1 MSTLVYDFTSA
12 DTGEVDQETGALRY
26 SPDGYH
32 LLSRLTLQ
40 ALGTGG
46 EVYAVRPEEISSST
60 WIAPAVAG
68 FALHAGLT
76 TRRRRHLKGAAAVF
90 DVRRDQPA
98 GMAAMTSITRTWAL
112 VPASV
117 SAG

>member
-1 MSTLVYDFTSA
+1 M
-12 DTGEVDQETGALRY
+12 
-26 SPDGYH
+26 
-32 LLSRLTLQ
+32 LLSRLALQ
-40 ALGTGG
+40 VLDTGG

-76 TRRRRHLKGAAAVF
+76 RTRRRRRLKGAAAVF

>member
-1 MSTLVYDFTSA
+1 M
-12 DTGEVDQETGALRY
+12 
-26 SPDGYH
+26 
-32 LLSRLTLQ
+32 LLSRLALQ
-40 ALGTGG
+40 VLDTGG

-76 TRRRRHLKGAAAVF
+76 TRRRRHPKGAAAVF

>member
-12 DTGEVDQETGALRY
+12 DTCEVDQETGALRY

-76 TRRRRHLKGAAAVF
+76 TRRRHPKGAAAVF